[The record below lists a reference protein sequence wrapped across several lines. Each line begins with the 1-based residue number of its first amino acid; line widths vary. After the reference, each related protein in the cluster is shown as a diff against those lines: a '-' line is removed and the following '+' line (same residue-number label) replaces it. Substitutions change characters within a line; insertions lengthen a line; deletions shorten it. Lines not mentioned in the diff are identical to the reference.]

1 MDKGRFCVWWAQ
13 ETLLPR
19 WCYGGLR
26 KFSLHQSEPWKKQNE
41 KVQIES
47 EWRNTISRNREIIK
61 SVVKCVHFCGKW
73 SIALRG
79 HRDDSSAN
87 ERSNKANF
95 LALLEF
101 HIDASDE
108 PLKYHRETCHA
119 NARYSSKTIQNQ
131 VISLIGEYI
140 RESIV
145 QEIKEAKFFSVLCD
159 EVTDNANLQ
168 QLLFVLRSVDKDCQV
183 ISGLIL
189 GKLEQWGLKIDN
201 CWGQGYDGASNMS
214 SQVRGVQGLI
224 SQKNPKALYM
234 HCNSRVLNLVIVKAC
249 SLPTIPNMAGTI
261 TEIAI
266 FFNYSP
272 KWQRCLE
279 TVISMDQPDSCRSK
293 IRHLCHTRWVERHEA
308 YETFALYCHQS

>member
-1 MDKGRFCVWWAQ
+1 M
-13 ETLLPR
+13 
-19 WCYGGLR
+19 
-26 KFSLHQSEPWKKQNE
+26 
-41 KVQIES
+41 
-47 EWRNTISRNREIIK
+47 
-61 SVVKCVHFCGKW
+61 
-73 SIALRG
+73 
-79 HRDDSSAN
+79 
-87 ERSNKANF
+87 
-95 LALLEF
+95 EF
-101 HIDASDE
+101 RIDAGDE
-108 PLKYHRETCHA
+108 ALKNHRETCHA

-145 QEIKEAKFFSVLCD
+145 QEIKEAKFFSVLCN
-159 EVTDNANLQ
+159 EVADNANLE
-168 QLLFVLRSVDKDCQV
+168 QLLFVLRSVDKDCQIRKEFLDSQCTDWISGEV

-189 GKLEQWGLKIDN
+189 GKLEQWGLKIDD

-224 SQKNPKALYM
+224 SQKNSKALYV

-249 SLPTIPNMAGTI
+249 SLPTIRNMAGTI
-261 TEIAI
+261 TEIAN

-272 KWQRCLE
+272 KRQRCLE